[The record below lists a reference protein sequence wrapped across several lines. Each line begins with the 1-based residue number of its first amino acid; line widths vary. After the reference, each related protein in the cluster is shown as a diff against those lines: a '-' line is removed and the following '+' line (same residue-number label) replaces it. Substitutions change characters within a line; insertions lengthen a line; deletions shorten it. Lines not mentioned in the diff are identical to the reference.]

1 MIRRLLYLFRRM
13 VLVWRLRRLERKIE
27 DVRGKEFWSA
37 GRKYYW
43 LHDVRLEE
51 QLDAINLQLNK
62 LDATEM
68 SKGDAHVV
76 VR

>member
-1 MIRRLLYLFRRM
+1 MIRKLLYLFRRQ
-13 VLVWRLRRLERKIE
+13 VLVWRLRRLERRRDHAFFFDLPLIGIMQKLFIT
-27 DVRGKEFWSA
+27 RC
-37 GRKYYW
+37 R
-43 LHDVRLEE
+43 
-51 QLDAINLQLNK
+51 IIK